1 MTTNEKQTV
10 AYLQNGTQI
19 AWGIVFLLFPLFF
32 LTLTTDPFVL
42 PKQILVAVAALLSLL
57 VIGAEF
63 IIQKKVLLRRGFL
76 DLPVTLFMLA
86 LALSAV
92 FSINRYDALTA
103 FVPLLLLAI
112 TYFVL
117 SNSIR
122 SHQSISF
129 FITALITSGAI
140 VSLLTVFNFLKAY
153 VLPFA
158 FTHTPT
164 FSPFGSL
171 LDEGVYL
178 LGLLPVAAYYAY
190 PVIKGKVTTKTMLY
204 SLATLVMAVGAAL
217 SFYQA
222 FTAQKI
228 VLLPFMSGFQIAFA
242 AISQDAPRIAQGFFF
257 GSGVG
262 TFLTDFTRFKQVTF
276 NADNN
281 LWFLTFAQSSSY
293 ILELLATT
301 GVLGLLAFIFV
312 LGKTVSKPS
321 HALHNPL
328 FFSFLV
334 LAIAT
339 FILPFS
345 FSTIA
350 LFFFVLTLFGAVE
363 GIEHTEKAFDLEFL
377 LVTLRRNL
385 FSGEGTPH
393 TSASKGMPIAL
404 TLVFLVVTGVIGF
417 YSVTYVLADMA
428 FNDSLNAANQN
439 NGSLTYQ
446 KQVEA
451 LTLFGYR
458 DSMYRVFSQT
468 NIQLANSILALSS
481 SKGQQPSAQAQQ
493 TAISLIQQAITAG
506 RSATTISPIN
516 TLNWQNLASVYRSLI
531 GFGQNAENFAIA
543 SMQQAIVLD
552 PTNPQEYLTLGGLY
566 YQLGQYDNAIRQFQT
581 AINLKPDYANAYYN
595 LGHSFEQKGDLQ
607 TAVTDY
613 QIVRQLV
620 AADKN
625 NASKIDA
632 EIAAV
637 QAKLGSNS
645 QNAQA
650 QQANFKAPATTG
662 NQGQLNV
669 AGQQQ
674 GQLPQVQQQVPLAT
688 PAPSK

>member
-1 MTTNEKQTV
+1 
-10 AYLQNGTQI
+10 
-19 AWGIVFLLFPLFF
+19 
-32 LTLTTDPFVL
+32 
-42 PKQILVAVAALLSLL
+42 
-57 VIGAEF
+57 
-63 IIQKKVLLRRGFL
+63 
-76 DLPVTLFMLA
+76 
-86 LALSAV
+86 
-92 FSINRYDALTA
+92 
-103 FVPLLLLAI
+103 
-112 TYFVL
+112 
-117 SNSIR
+117 
-122 SHQSISF
+122 
-129 FITALITSGAI
+129 
-140 VSLLTVFNFLKAY
+140 
-153 VLPFA
+153 
-158 FTHTPT
+158 
-164 FSPFGSL
+164 
-171 LDEGVYL
+171 
-178 LGLLPVAAYYAY
+178 
-190 PVIKGKVTTKTMLY
+190 
-204 SLATLVMAVGAAL
+204 
-217 SFYQA
+217 
-222 FTAQKI
+222 
-228 VLLPFMSGFQIAFA
+228 
-242 AISQDAPRIAQGFFF
+242 
-257 GSGVG
+257 
-262 TFLTDFTRFKQVTF
+262 
-276 NADNN
+276 
-281 LWFLTFAQSSSY
+281 
-293 ILELLATT
+293 
-301 GVLGLLAFIFV
+301 
-312 LGKTVSKPS
+312 
-321 HALHNPL
+321 
-328 FFSFLV
+328 
-334 LAIAT
+334 
-339 FILPFS
+339 
-345 FSTIA
+345 
-350 LFFFVLTLFGAVE
+350 
-363 GIEHTEKAFDLEFL
+363 
-377 LVTLRRNL
+377 
-385 FSGEGTPH
+385 
-393 TSASKGMPIAL
+393 
-404 TLVFLVVTGVIGF
+404 VTGVIGF

-688 PAPSK
+688 PASSK

>member
-1 MTTNEKQTV
+1 MTTAQKQTV

-19 AWGIVFLLFPLFF
+19 AWGILFLAFPLFF

-42 PKQILVAVAALLSLL
+42 PKQILLVIVTLLSLL
-57 VIGAEF
+57 AIGVQF
-63 IIQKKVLLRRGFL
+63 ILQKKVLLRRGFL
-76 DLPVTLFMLA
+76 DLPIALFLLA
-86 LALSAV
+86 ITLSAI

-103 FVPLLLLAI
+103 LVPFLILGI
-112 TYFVL
+112 SYFVL

-122 SHQSISF
+122 TQQSVSF
-129 FITALITSGAI
+129 FVTSLITSGAI

-153 VLPFA
+153 ILPFA
-158 FTHTPT
+158 FTHSQT

-178 LGLLPVAAYYAY
+178 VGLLPVALYYAY
-190 PVIKGKVTTKTMLY
+190 PLIKGKTNTKTLLY
-204 SLATLVMAVGAAL
+204 ALAALVMVVGAVL
-217 SFYQA
+217 SFWQA
-222 FTAQKI
+222 FTTQKI

-242 AISQDAPRIAQGFFF
+242 SISQDAPRIAQGFFF
-257 GSGVG
+257 GSGIG

-293 ILELLATT
+293 MLELLATT
-301 GVLGLLAFIFV
+301 GVLGLLSFLFV
-312 LGKTVSKPS
+312 LGKSVSKPS
-321 HALHNPL
+321 HAFHNPL

-334 LAIAT
+334 MAIAM
-339 FILPFS
+339 FVLPFS
-345 FSTIA
+345 FSTLA
-350 LFFFVLTLFGAVE
+350 LFFFVLTLFGAIE
-363 GIEHTEKAFDLEFL
+363 GIEHPEKAFDLEFL

-385 FSGEGTPH
+385 FSAEGTPH

-404 TLVFLVVTGVIGF
+404 FIVFLVIAGVLGF
-417 YSVTYVLADMA
+417 YSTTYVLADTA
-428 FNDSLNAANQN
+428 FNASLAAANQN

-446 KQVEA
+446 RQVQA
-451 LTLFGYR
+451 LTYFGYR

-493 TAISLIQQAITAG
+493 TAISLIQQAITSA
-506 RSATTISPIN
+506 RSATTLSPIN

-581 AINLKPDYANAYYN
+581 AINLKPDYSNAYYN

-607 TAVTDY
+607 TALTDY

-620 AADKN
+620 ASDKT
-625 NASKIDA
+625 NAGKIDQ
-632 EIAAV
+632 EIATI
-637 QAKLGSNS
+637 QNKLGSNG
-645 QNAQA
+645 QTN
-650 QQANFKAPATTG
+650 QQTKAPATTG
-662 NQGQLNV
+662 TQGELNV
-669 AGQQQ
+669 AGQAQN
-674 GQLPQVQQQVPLAT
+674 QLPTQQQQVPLAT
-688 PAPSK
+688 PTPTK

>member
-1 MTTNEKQTV
+1 MTTSQKTTIG
-10 AYLQNGTQI
+10 YLQNATQI
-19 AWGIVFLLFPLFF
+19 AWGVLFLIFPLFF

-42 PKQILVAVAALLSLL
+42 PKQILVALVALLSLL
-57 VIGAEF
+57 VIGVEF
-63 IIQKKVLLRRGFL
+63 VIQKKVLLRRGFL
-76 DLPVTLFMLA
+76 DLPMALFLLA
-86 LALSAV
+86 VALSAV
-92 FSINRYDALTA
+92 FSLNRFDALTA
-103 FVPLLLLAI
+103 LVPLLLLGI

-122 SHQSISF
+122 TQQTISF
-129 FITALITSGAI
+129 FVTALITSGAI
-140 VSLLTVFNFLKAY
+140 VSLLTIFNFLKAY
-153 VLPFA
+153 ILPFA
-158 FTHTPT
+158 FTHTQT

-178 LGLLPVAAYYAY
+178 LGLLPVAIYYAY
-190 PVIKGKVTTKTMLY
+190 PIVKGKATTKTMLFT
-204 SLATLVMAVGAAL
+204 LAALVMAAGAGL
-217 SFYQA
+217 SFFEA

-228 VLLPFMSGFQIAFA
+228 VLLPYMSGFQIAFA
-242 AISQDAPRIAQGFFF
+242 AISQDAPRVAQGFFF
-257 GSGVG
+257 GSGIG

-276 NADNN
+276 NADSN

-301 GVLGLLAFIFV
+301 GVLGLLSFVFI
-312 LGKTVSKPS
+312 LGKAVSKPS
-321 HALHNPL
+321 HAMHNPL

-339 FILPFS
+339 FVLPFS

-350 LFFFVLTLFGAVE
+350 LFFFVLSLFGAVE
-363 GIEHTEKAFDLEFL
+363 GTEHPEKAFDLEFL

-385 FSGEGTPH
+385 FSGEGTPN
-393 TSASKGMPIAL
+393 TTASKGMPIAL
-404 TLVFLVVTGVIGF
+404 LIVFLAVTGIIGF
-417 YSVTYVLADMA
+417 YSVTYVLADTA
-428 FNDSLNAANQN
+428 FNASLDAANKN

-493 TAISLIQQAITAG
+493 TAISLIQQAITSA
-506 RSATTISPIN
+506 RSATTLSPVN

-531 GFGQNAENFAIA
+531 GFGQNAESFAIA

-607 TAVTDY
+607 TAITDY

-620 AADKN
+620 AADKT
-625 NASKIDA
+625 NAGKIDA
-632 EIAAV
+632 EIAAL
-637 QAKLGSNS
+637 QAKLGTTG
-645 QNAQA
+645 QQTNAQ
-650 QQANFKAPATTG
+650 QVKAPATTAE

-669 AGQQQ
+669 AGQTQN
-674 GQLPQVQQQVPLAT
+674 QLPPVGQPVPLAT
-688 PAPSK
+688 PTPTK